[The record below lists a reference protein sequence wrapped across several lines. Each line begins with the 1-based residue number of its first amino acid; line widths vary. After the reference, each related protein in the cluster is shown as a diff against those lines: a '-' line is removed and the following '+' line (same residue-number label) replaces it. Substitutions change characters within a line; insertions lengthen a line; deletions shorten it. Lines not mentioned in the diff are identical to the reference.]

1 MNRGG
6 GVSVGEYDCE
16 LRLHLYAFPFIPEL
30 ITLLGE
36 HVRRKRVC
44 NSRAGQKGLPKKR
57 KPISDFG
64 KFQKDQEPVSA
75 GCLVSVSA
83 AQNHST
89 CQLRLQVTCQLRL
102 TLKLTGWLASL
113 DLRKPHTSRILSH

>member
-1 MNRGG
+1 MRDEPARGMHRGG
-6 GVSVGEYDCE
+6 GVSVGEYHCE
-16 LRLHLYAFPFIPEL
+16 LRLHLYAFPSISEL

-36 HVRRKRVC
+36 QVRRKRVC
-44 NSRAGQKGLPKKR
+44 NSRAGQNGLPKKR

-83 AQNHST
+83 HTHIARTS
-89 CQLRLQVTCQLRL
+89 LAFRL
-102 TLKLTGWLASL
+102 THPCPDPCHDLA
-113 DLRKPHTSRILSH
+113 